1 MDHKQRI
8 LEIFEIVSRALVNAK
23 MQKLRKIGAREINLT
38 QFQYI
43 NAINH
48 TQDLTPTGLAKAL
61 NLSKPA
67 VTGILN
73 KLIEQGYVT
82 KNRSDRDRRVYHI
95 QLTRAGKQVADA
107 YEAAC
112 REYIDGMARALSTS
126 ELDQLV
132 ALMEKALH

>member
-8 LEIFEIVSRALVNAK
+8 MQIFEIVSRSLVNAK
-23 MQKLRKIGAREINLT
+23 AQKLRKIGAREINIT

-48 TQDLTPTGLAKAL
+48 CTDLTFTGLAKAL

-67 VTGILN
+67 VTGIIS

-82 KNRSDRDRRVYHI
+82 KCQSDSDRRVYFIH
-95 QLTRAGKQVADA
+95 LTREGKQVADA
-107 YEAAC
+107 YEEAC
-112 REYIDGMARALSTS
+112 REYVDGMARALTAN

-132 ALMEKALH
+132 CLMEKALH

>member
-8 LEIFEIVSRALVNAK
+8 MEIFEIVSRALVNAK

-48 TQDLTPTGLAKAL
+48 AEDLTPTSLAKTL
-61 NLSKPA
+61 KLSKPA

-73 KLIEQGYVT
+73 KLVEQGYVT
-82 KNRSDRDRRVYHI
+82 KSQSQSDRRVYNIH
-95 QLTRAGKQVADA
+95 LTKAGKQVADA
-107 YEAAC
+107 YEEAC
-112 REYIDGMARALSTS
+112 REYIDGMAQALTAS

-132 ALMEKALH
+132 ILMEKALH